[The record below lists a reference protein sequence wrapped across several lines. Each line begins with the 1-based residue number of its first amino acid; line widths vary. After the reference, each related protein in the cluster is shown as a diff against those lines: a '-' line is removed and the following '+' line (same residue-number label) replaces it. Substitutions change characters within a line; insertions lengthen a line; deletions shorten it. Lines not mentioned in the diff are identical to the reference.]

1 MGQGHLID
9 TNCIIDFSL
18 GKMPEKGKTFLAS
31 IIDSQPTI
39 SVINKI
45 EALGFS
51 IVNDGI
57 VELVNSATVIRLTDE
72 IIDQTIVLR
81 RAYKIKLPDAIIAAT
96 ALVFELTLVTRN
108 VHDFKMISGLEL
120 ADPWSL

>member
-9 TNCIIDFSL
+9 TNCIIDFSS
-18 GKMPEKGKTFLAS
+18 GKIPEKGKIFLSS

-51 IVNDGI
+51 TVNDAI
-57 VELVNSATVIRLTDE
+57 VEFINTSAVINLTDE
-72 IIDQTIVLR
+72 IINQTITLR
-81 RAYKIKLPDAIIAAT
+81 RNYKIKLPDAIIAAT
-96 ALVFELTLVTRN
+96 ALVFDLTLVT
-108 VHDFKMISGLEL
+108 VMFLTSK
-120 ADPWSL
+120 

>member
-18 GKMPEKGKTFLAS
+18 GKIPEKGKIFLAS
-31 IIDSQPTI
+31 IIDGHPTI

-51 IVNDGI
+51 IVNNGI
-57 VELVNSATVIRLTDE
+57 VELVNSSTVIGLTDE
-72 IIDQTIVLR
+72 IINQTIVIR
-81 RAYKIKLPDAIIAAT
+81 REHKIKLPDAIIAAT

-108 VHDFKMISGLEL
+108 FSDFKMLSGLEL
-120 ADPWSL
+120 VDPWSL